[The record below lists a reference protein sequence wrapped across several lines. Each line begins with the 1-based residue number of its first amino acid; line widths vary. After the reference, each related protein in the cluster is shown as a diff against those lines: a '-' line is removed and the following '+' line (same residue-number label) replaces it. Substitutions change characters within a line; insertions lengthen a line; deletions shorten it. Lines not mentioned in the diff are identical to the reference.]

1 VPNKYLKIRKL
12 SVVIKNTLLKMV
24 ALSIIAPMMYAN
36 PLDPLNSLVASPI
49 LNDTVVVQGP
59 LVIGIVNDIYGKA
72 VKNKKVMVYVNK
84 RKVGTTTTNKYG
96 VWSYMLN
103 SGQSLQDGAYIVQAY
118 VQIAAG
124 NNVWTQATLFN
135 VQALRTPMPVRSGN
149 VNAANS
155 AINFPYEGAYINTST
170 PTIVGSL
177 VDSNFNVVVGETVN
191 ISING
196 VNIATVTSDSNGVF
210 SYQVS
215 AALSDGSYTVG
226 AHCVQT
232 NVDLATNDFIVD
244 TVAPAAPVIV
254 YPAASDTV
262 TSSTVIVTGTTE
274 PNATITT
281 FMDGDTFGDVCYADE
296 YGNWSNEYDDLANG
310 SHSVT
315 AQASD
320 VAQNTGPVSAAT
332 VFTVSA

>member
-1 VPNKYLKIRKL
+1 M
-12 SVVIKNTLLKMV
+12 VIKNTLLKMV
-24 ALSIIAPMMYAN
+24 ALSMIAPMMYAN
-36 PLDPLNSLVASPI
+36 PLDPLNSLVASPT

-72 VKNKKVMVYVNK
+72 VKNKKVTVYVNK
-84 RKVGTTTTNKYG
+84 RKVGVVYTNKYG

-103 SGQSLQDGAYIVQAY
+103 SGQSLQDGVYIVQAY
-118 VQIAAG
+118 VQIGTG

-135 VQALRTPMPVRSGN
+135 VQASRTPTPVRSGN

-170 PTIVGSL
+170 PTVAGSL
-177 VDSNFNVVVGETVN
+177 VDSNYNVVVGETVN

-196 VNIATVTSDSNGVF
+196 VNVATVTSDGNGVF
-210 SYQVS
+210 SYQLS

-232 NVDLATNDFIVD
+232 NVNLTTNNFVID
-244 TVAPAAPVIV
+244 TVAPDAPVIG
-254 YPAASDTV
+254 YPAANDTV

-281 FMDGDTFGDVCYADE
+281 FMDGDTFGAVCYADGN
-296 YGNWSNEYDDLANG
+296 GNWSNEYDGLANG
-310 SHSVT
+310 AHSVT

-320 VAQNTGPVSAAT
+320 LAGNTGSVSAAT
-332 VFTVSA
+332 DFTVSA